1 MTAIVAAELERWRTD
16 PTLPTAPA
24 DVIAEAAK
32 RYGFEPVD
40 VKGPRRF
47 RALVRARQ
55 LVAVR
60 LEALGWSLSQI
71 GAVLGRRDHST
82 VFWLLRGGRR
92 VPPVDATPAA

>member
-1 MTAIVAAELERWRTD
+1 VTTIVAAELERWRTD

-32 RYGFEPVD
+32 RYGVAPVD

-47 RALVRARQ
+47 RNLVRARQ
-55 LVAVR
+55 LVAAR

-71 GAVLGRRDHST
+71 GAELHRDHST
-82 VFWLLRGGRR
+82 VFWLLRGGRA
-92 VPPVDATPAA
+92 VPPTDATPGA